1 MLAQADGNRQWQRK
15 SGTFPGRGAPKRK
28 IERIACRAGKKER
41 ERARVVKGTRT
52 NRHRFQWGKIEEN
65 VRGNKSVG
73 IRAELKAGKT
83 RSGYITAC
91 KCGERGCDRAHVDRN
106 KKIGNTFAEYRKGGS

>member
-1 MLAQADGNRQWQRK
+1 M
-15 SGTFPGRGAPKRK
+15 
-28 IERIACRAGKKER
+28 
-41 ERARVVKGTRT
+41 
-52 NRHRFQWGKIEEN
+52 
-65 VRGNKSVG
+65 G

-106 KKIGNTFAEYRKGGS
+106 KKIGNTFAEYRKAGVDTEWYQESKDARGNG